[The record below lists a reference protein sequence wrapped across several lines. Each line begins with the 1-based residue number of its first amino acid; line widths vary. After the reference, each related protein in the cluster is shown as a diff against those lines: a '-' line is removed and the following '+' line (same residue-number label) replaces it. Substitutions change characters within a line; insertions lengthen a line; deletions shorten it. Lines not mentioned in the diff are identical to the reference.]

1 MPYVNNDPRVQYLIN
16 SIKTTDKGFLVTL
29 EIPNANRAK
38 FEENLETFRH
48 WFNCFCFGKK
58 YKENNQKMTIFGGME
73 TSFYSEKLHCHLVI
87 IDTGTHRNFFEIN
100 RFINKIWHRLIN
112 KFISQ
117 NNCFVDVQ
125 KAVNLIN
132 SATYALK
139 KTRYLDQD
147 TLIYLT

>member
-16 SIKTTDKGFLVTL
+16 SIKPTDKGFFVTL
-29 EIPNANRAK
+29 EMPNANRAK
-38 FEENLETFRH
+38 FEENLEVFRH

-139 KTRYLDQD
+139 KTRHLDKD
-147 TLIYLT
+147 T

>member
-1 MPYVNNDPRVQYLIN
+1 MPYINTDPRVRYLIDN
-16 SIKTTDKGFLVTL
+16 IKSTDTGFIVTL
-29 EIPNANRAK
+29 EISNANRAK

-48 WFNCFCFGKK
+48 WFNCFCFGKH

-73 TSFYSEKLHCHLVI
+73 TSFYSEKLHCHLII
-87 IDTGTHRNFFEIN
+87 IDTGTRRNFSEIN
-100 RFINKIWHRLIN
+100 RFINKVWHRLIN

>member
-1 MPYVNNDPRVQYLIN
+1 MPYINNDSRVRYLIDN
-16 SIKTTDKGFLVTL
+16 IKPTDTGFLVTL
-29 EIPNANRAK
+29 EMSNTNRAK

-48 WFNCFCFGKK
+48 WFNCFCFGKN

-87 IDTGTHRNFFEIN
+87 IDTGTHRNFSEIN

-112 KFISQ
+112 KFTSQ
-117 NNCFVDVQ
+117 NNSFVDVQ
-125 KAVNLIN
+125 QARSLID